1 MSIETV
7 NSVPKIWVKV
17 LKENQSDCSNLVLFD
32 HQLLKEIRKL
42 STYIKLNPIN
52 IALLLQEA
60 RNRKISKTQFI
71 EQNVIISVCMSPVYS
86 GLCVLL
92 RISEAIVRRCL
103 VKKVSLKNS
112 QENTSYQ
119 HSCFSVNFAKFVRT
133 PFP

>member
-71 EQNVIISVCMSPVYS
+71 EQNVISVCMSPVYS

-112 QENTSYQ
+112 QENSTVTSTGVFLSILQ
-119 HSCFSVNFAKFVRT
+119 NL
-133 PFP
+133 

>member
-17 LKENQSDCSNLVLFD
+17 LKENQSDCSDLVLFD

-60 RNRKISKTQFI
+60 RNRKISKTHSLLNKMLLSLSACLQFTA
-71 EQNVIISVCMSPVYS
+71 VCVSFYEFQKQLS
-86 GLCVLL
+86 GDVW
-92 RISEAIVRRCL
+92 
-103 VKKVSLKNS
+103 
-112 QENTSYQ
+112 
-119 HSCFSVNFAKFVRT
+119 
-133 PFP
+133 

>member
-17 LKENQSDCSNLVLFD
+17 LKENQSDCTNLVLFD

-52 IALLLQEA
+52 IALLLEKA

-71 EQNVIISVCMSPVYS
+71 EQNVVISVCMPPVYNS
-86 GLCVLL
+86 LCVLL
-92 RISEAIVRRCL
+92 RISEGIIGRCL

-112 QENTSYQ
+112 QENSTVTSTGV
-119 HSCFSVNFAKFVRT
+119 FLSVLQNL
-133 PFP
+133 